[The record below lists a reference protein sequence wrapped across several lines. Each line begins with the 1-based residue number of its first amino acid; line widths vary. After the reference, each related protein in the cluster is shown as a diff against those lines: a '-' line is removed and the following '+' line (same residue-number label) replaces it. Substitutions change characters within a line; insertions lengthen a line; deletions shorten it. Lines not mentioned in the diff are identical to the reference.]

1 MKATDT
7 HLSKIESPALKG
19 RSLKEDIDRR
29 YAVITKNLGLAFSFA
44 FLFFSVNDYL
54 RMVNRGMAYTLDEF
68 RINLVVIIGLL
79 IYLLAKKGKAYPAKW
94 LLLVL
99 IPILLFVLPG
109 LAGISKYDYI
119 FWFPYGVIVFSILPL
134 LICKWK
140 EEAFLMIFSMVLLFL
155 ILLFIEKLLF
165 AGFSPDDL
173 IVEKYR
179 SILYMIKSEQMV
191 VYLLLNALI
200 LYSRMLQ
207 GKLERSLELNNRHI
221 SEQKEELMQQNEKLV
236 QAQKEL
242 AGLNEQILA
251 DREEL
256 KRQNEELRYYQS
268 KVKRINEEL
277 EVRVK
282 KRTREL
288 EDRNARL
295 KEYAFINAH
304 LLRAP
309 LCRIKGLT
317 YLVEKDREGDEG
329 KLLELLKASNDE
341 LEEIIRK
348 ITSILSEEKELNRD
362 MLYELYSRDE
372 IKRSKGEQKED
383 EHDLP

>member
-1 MKATDT
+1 
-7 HLSKIESPALKG
+7 
-19 RSLKEDIDRR
+19 
-29 YAVITKNLGLAFSFA
+29 
-44 FLFFSVNDYL
+44 
-54 RMVNRGMAYTLDEF
+54 
-68 RINLVVIIGLL
+68 
-79 IYLLAKKGKAYPAKW
+79 
-94 LLLVL
+94 
-99 IPILLFVLPG
+99 
-109 LAGISKYDYI
+109 
-119 FWFPYGVIVFSILPL
+119 
-134 LICKWK
+134 
-140 EEAFLMIFSMVLLFL
+140 MIFSMVLLFL